1 MTYRDTFTIP
11 ERSIAVPPPQTQPAS
26 SISGPGVTIH
36 SQVTEDVIQILLKAF
51 AQEPHNKWLFREDG
65 RRDKAIAEYLRT
77 YFGAIEHT
85 GTRFIMSDEK
95 DACAVVG
102 ASVHADHD
110 LSMSAYARLIL
121 PVMKAC
127 SPRRVHRMLAM
138 ERALGMAH
146 TGLKHLPHLIFFGTT
161 NSRSRST
168 ERIVDYLTLNYQ
180 WLVAETADPRVAAL
194 MCKRGGL
201 ETGRAR
207 PFFGG
212 PEMIFV
218 LLPFGARKSR
228 RMMT

>member
-1 MTYRDTFTIP
+1 MTYRNTLALDVQ
-11 ERSIAVPPPQTQPAS
+11 SIDASLPKDQTLS
-26 SISGPGVTIH
+26 YISGPGITIH
-36 SQVTEDVIQILLKAF
+36 SQVTEDIIQILLKAF
-51 AQEPHNKWLFREDG
+51 AHEPHNKWLFREDG
-65 RRDKAIAEYLRT
+65 KRDEAIGEYLRT

-85 GTRFIMSDEK
+85 GTRFIMTDEK

-110 LSMSAYARLIL
+110 LSLSAYTRLIL
-121 PVMKAC
+121 PVLKAC
-127 SPRRVHRMLAM
+127 SPRRIHRMLAM
-138 ERALGMAH
+138 ERTLGMAH
-146 TGLKHLPHLIFFGTT
+146 KGLKHLPHLIFFGTM

-168 ERIVDYLTLNYQ
+168 ERIIDYLTLNYQ

-207 PFFGG
+207 PLFGG

-228 RMMT
+228 RLMT